1 MAGTIMYLFPSRGI
15 LVGSSMQVACGLVW
29 VRYPCASPLGWRHG
43 SDDSRIGG
51 WPRQSQRDA
60 LRSVQYKGEERSD
73 EHTFSERSEQ
83 ELVLMPIV

>member
-1 MAGTIMYLFPSRGI
+1 MYLFPSRGI
-15 LVGSSMQVACGLVW
+15 LVGSSMQVAYGLVW

-60 LRSVQYKGEERSD
+60 LRSVQYKGK
-73 EHTFSERSEQ
+73 ERSEQ